1 MKRLRIIELKRI
13 IIEKISYFQ
22 VGIEHT
28 CASVTPDALT
38 LKVLFK
44 LEFSDLYNSISCHL
58 I

>member
-38 LKVLFK
+38 L
-44 LEFSDLYNSISCHL
+44 EFSLSWSSVISIIL
-58 I
+58 

>member
-1 MKRLRIIELKRI
+1 M
-13 IIEKISYFQ
+13 SYFHA
-22 VGIEHT
+22 GIEHT
-28 CASVTPDALT
+28 CASETPDDLT